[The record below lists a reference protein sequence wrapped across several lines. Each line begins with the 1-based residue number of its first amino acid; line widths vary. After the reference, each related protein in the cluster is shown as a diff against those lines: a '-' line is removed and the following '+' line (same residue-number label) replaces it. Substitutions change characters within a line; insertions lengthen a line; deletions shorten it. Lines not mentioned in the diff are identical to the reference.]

1 MAKVVMPLGSASA
14 SGKLGPLVFG
24 AWKGRNVV
32 RSLVIPANPQTVD
45 QGDQRL
51 VMGGVGRAV
60 GKIGRLSPFHNML
73 VSLGLIPTGQTKQSA
88 VVKAIID
95 LYMPTAV
102 AFEAMR
108 TEFEAHSGKADFITS
123 AGNLM
128 LADFDVSY
136 KGTTNAFSK
145 GLMVYMLAK
154 YAIDAD
160 FTGAPYTT
168 ALASWT
174 ATQTAL
180 LETALAAA

>member
-1 MAKVVMPLGSASA
+1 MAKVVMPLGSAQA

-32 RSLVIPANPQTVD
+32 RGLVIPANPQTAD

-60 GKIGRLSPFHNML
+60 GKIGKASPFHNML
-73 VSLGLIPTGQTKQSA
+73 VSLGLIPNGQTKQSA
-88 VVKAIID
+88 VVKAIIE

-102 AFEAMR
+102 AFEAIR
-108 TEFEAHSGKADFITS
+108 TEFEAHTGKAAFNTL
-123 AGNLM
+123 AGQLM
-128 LADFDVSY
+128 LADFDVLY
-136 KGTTNAFSK
+136 KGTTNIFSK
-145 GLMVYMLAK
+145 GMMAYILAK

-174 ATQTAL
+174 TTQCDLLKTAL
-180 LETALAAA
+180 TAA